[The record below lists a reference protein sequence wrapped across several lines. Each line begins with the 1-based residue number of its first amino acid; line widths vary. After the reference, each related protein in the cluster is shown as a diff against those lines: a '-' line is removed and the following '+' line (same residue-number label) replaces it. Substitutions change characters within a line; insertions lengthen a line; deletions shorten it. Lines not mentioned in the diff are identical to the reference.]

1 MIQIVGFGHRR
12 RVGKDQISKFIDTL
26 LKIEQPKLKV
36 IKVSFAAKLKETT
49 FELYKWAGLERGVF
63 YESEQGA
70 KLKELVLPA
79 IGMSPREIWIKVG
92 NKLREVYADTWIDC
106 ALKNFPNAD
115 VILVTDV
122 RFPNEVAK
130 IQIMGGR
137 VYKIIRPGEPM
148 SDDASDSA
156 LDGFTAWDGYIE
168 NDSDLAALHLKADA
182 LAREILNATQR

>member
-1 MIQIVGFGHRR
+1 MIIIGFGHRR
-12 RVGKDQISKFIDTL
+12 RVGKDQISKFIDTI
-26 LKIEQPKLKV
+26 LKIERPKLKV
-36 IKVSFAAKLKETT
+36 VKVSFAAKLKETT
-49 FELYKWAGLERGVF
+49 YELYKWAGLERGIF

-70 KLKELVLPA
+70 KLKEVVLPA
-79 IGMSPREIWIKVG
+79 IGKSPRQIWIEVG

-115 VILVTDV
+115 VILITDV

-130 IQIMGGR
+130 IQIMGGK

-156 LDGFTAWDGYIE
+156 LDGFLGWDGQIE
-168 NDSDLAALHLKADA
+168 NNSDLDAFYAKADA
-182 LAREILNATQR
+182 IAREILNATLR

>member
-1 MIQIVGFGHRR
+1 MQIIGFGHRR
-12 RVGKDQISKFIDTL
+12 RVGKDQISKFIDTI
-26 LKIEQPKLKV
+26 LKIERPKLKV
-36 IKVSFAAKLKETT
+36 VKVSFAAKLKETT
-49 FELYKWAGLERGVF
+49 YELYKWAGLERGVF

-70 KLKELVLPA
+70 KLKEVVLPA
-79 IGMSPREIWIKVG
+79 IGKSPRQIWIEVG

-115 VILVTDV
+115 VILITDV

-130 IQIMGGR
+130 IQIMGGK

-156 LDGFTAWDGYIE
+156 LDGFLGWDGQIE
-168 NDSDLAALHLKADA
+168 NNSDLDAFYAKADA
-182 LAREILNATQR
+182 LAREILNATIR